1 MKETRRERTT
11 GDLGDDEGEREGVF
25 FFSFFKNDAAFPLGF
40 FRFCLFFF
48 ALSGV
53 FPPPAHSYFFIPPPH
68 YAQTLII
75 D

>member
-25 FFSFFKNDAAFPLGF
+25 FFSFRFSKTTLLSPLVF
-40 FRFCLFFF
+40 SVFVFFFF

-53 FPPPAHSYFFIPPPH
+53 FPPPAHSYFLFRPPTMH
-68 YAQTLII
+68 KHL
-75 D
+75 